1 MSHHRHTKVWS
12 KPCCPACVKA
22 GKSNKEAA
30 HQYETAGKI
39 TCPMI
44 RGRGCTYCK
53 ESAHIN
59 QECPK
64 LAAKKEREQTDLNFA
79 KFKSFRTMDE
89 KAAAS
94 RRWVEAK
101 ERETMALKTNTK
113 NAFAAFNESSSDED
127 HEFPVLSKKESYA
140 SQKRPREPS
149 PMSDCSDGGAKS
161 WSSIIGPAQTSASQ
175 NAPSGGGQFKTP
187 PRKMP
192 VAIPCAPRK
201 MSAKYMDWSIESD
214 DEDEDDYL
222 PYEMEV

>member
-1 MSHHRHTKVWS
+1 MSRNHTKVWS
-12 KPCCPACVKA
+12 KPCCHACVKA

-64 LAAKKEREQTDLNFA
+64 LAAKKEREQSDLNFA
-79 KFKSFRTMDE
+79 KFKSFRTSEE

-94 RRWVEAK
+94 RRWVDAK
-101 ERETMALKTNTK
+101 ERESLALKTKTK
-113 NAFAAFNESSSDED
+113 NTFAALDEESSDEEEC
-127 HEFPVLSKKESYA
+127 EFPVLSKKESYA
-140 SQKRPREPS
+140 LPSGKRPREPS

-187 PRKMP
+187 VRKMP

-201 MSAKYMDWSIESD
+201 ISAKYMDWSIESD
-214 DEDEDDYL
+214 DEDDYL
-222 PYEMEV
+222 PYDVEV